1 MHANTLL
8 IQALVYLAAGVV
20 SVPIAKRLG
29 LGSVLGYLLAGVLI
43 GPFLLNLVGAPGEV
57 QRFAEFGVVILLF
70 LIGLEVRPA
79 LLWKMRTSIF
89 GVGLAQVAG
98 TGALIGAASL
108 AFGLDWRVGAAVGLI
123 LAMSSTAIVLQ
134 SLEEKGLRQ
143 GPVGEV
149 SFAVLLF
156 QDLAVIPLFALL
168 PLLTP
173 IGVTAPAVSHATGLL
188 SSLPGWAKALAQL
201 AAVVV
206 VVVGG
211 RYLTRPMFRFIA
223 AARLR
228 EIFTASALLLV
239 IAVAALMELVG
250 LSPALG
256 AFLAGVV
263 LAESEFRRELETD
276 IEPFRGLLLGL
287 FFITV
292 GAGLDLGLVRDHFL
306 LIAGLVL
313 GLMALKIVAMYGA
326 ARLFRT
332 PHRTALTT
340 GVALAQ
346 GGEFAFVLLG
356 FVLGARVLSAEL
368 AHLLTA
374 VVAVSMAATPLLSA
388 GYDRLVLS
396 RTEDREEPD
405 DLPFDEGAPDVI
417 VAGFGRFG
425 QIATRLLLANNF
437 KVVLLDSSIEQIEVI
452 RRFGWTVHYGDASR
466 MDLLRTAGADKAKL
480 LIVAIDDRDKASE
493 MVAAAHELFPNLKI
507 LARAWDRRHAYELL
521 KTPNVSVERETFE
534 SALSL
539 GRKALLKLGLSER
552 RAGRAATLFRE
563 QDDKFFRQ
571 LAPVAG
577 EEENY
582 IMAARD
588 SRETTERLL
597 RAEMKRI
604 AEEEDLEDA
613 PQFAAPR
620 SDESERLEAE
630 TERV

>member
-1 MHANTLL
+1 MNAHSLL
-8 IQALVYLAAGVV
+8 VQAMVYLAAGVV

-29 LGSVLGYLLAGVLI
+29 LGSVLGYLIAGVLI
-43 GPFLLNLVGAPGEV
+43 GPFLMNLVGAPGEV

-79 LLWKMRTSIF
+79 LLWKMRTLIF
-89 GVGLAQVAG
+89 GLGSAQVVG
-98 TGALIGAASL
+98 TAALVAAASL

-134 SLEEKGLRQ
+134 SLEEKGLRS

-149 SFAVLLF
+149 SFGVLLF

-168 PLLTP
+168 PLL
-173 IGVTAPAVSHATGLL
+173 APVGTIAPVPDQAPGLL
-188 SSLPGWAKALAQL
+188 APLPGWARAFAQM
-201 AAVVV
+201 AAVAV

-239 IAVAALMELVG
+239 VAVAALMELVG

-292 GAGLDLGLVRDHFL
+292 GAGLDLMLVRRHALLILGLV
-306 LIAGLVL
+306 V
-313 GLMALKIVAMYGA
+313 GLMALKAVAMYAA

-356 FVLGARVLSAEL
+356 FVLGARVMDAEL
-368 AHLLTA
+368 ARLLTA
-374 VVAVSMAATPLLSA
+374 VVAVSMAATPLASA
-388 GYDRLVLS
+388 AYERLVLD
-396 RTEDREEPD
+396 RPETREEPER
-405 DLPFDEGAPDVI
+405 LPFDEGDPDVI

-425 QIATRLLLANNF
+425 QIAARLLMANNF
-437 KVVLLDSSIEQIEVI
+437 KVVLLDSSIEQIDVI
-452 RRFGWTVHYGDASR
+452 RRFGWRVHYGDASR
-466 MDLLRTAGADKAKL
+466 IDLLRTAGAEKARVL
-480 LIVAIDDRDKASE
+480 LVAVDDRDKALE
-493 MVAAAHELFPNLKI
+493 IVEGAKQAFPQI
-507 LARAWDRRHAYELL
+507 SIVARAWDRPHAFELL
-521 KTPNVSVERETFE
+521 ARGVDWAERETYE
-534 SALSL
+534 SALNFGRHALERL
-539 GRKALLKLGLSER
+539 GFTDR
-552 RAGRAATLFRE
+552 RALKAAVVFREHDNRLFRTQQASYGQGEE
-563 QDDKFFRQ
+563 QYVSAVRASRDTFERLIQ
-571 LAPVAG
+571 AEMARIG
-577 EEENY
+577 EEE
-582 IMAARD
+582 D
-588 SRETTERLL
+588 G
-597 RAEMKRI
+597 K
-604 AEEEDLEDA
+604 DG
-613 PQFAAPR
+613 
-620 SDESERLEAE
+620 DEPKPPAKRLEADK
-630 TERV
+630 ERV